1 MDIKIKVYNGSKYNP
16 QSEKVAE
23 VTYKDIKG
31 FEVKTIEDEEIF
43 GMGFD
48 CVDESKEY
56 LTVTMS
62 DGSVSTF
69 RNSIVDLFVA

>member
-16 QSEKVAE
+16 KSEKVAE
-23 VTYKDIKG
+23 VTYKAIKG

-48 CVDESKEY
+48 CVDEFKEY

-62 DGSVSTF
+62 DGSISTF
-69 RNSIVDLFVA
+69 RNSLVDLFVA